1 MAYRFLDDIATA
13 DIAFRA
19 EGKTLEEVFVS
30 AAEATLNVMI
40 EDISAIEAKQK
51 CEIKLSAENEEMLL
65 FRFLQELIY
74 LKDADNILF
83 RVTQVKIDRA
93 DEKWLLIA
101 KAVGEHI
108 DPKKHSLNVDVKAVT
123 MHRFALKRSP
133 KGFEATVVLDI

>member
-13 DIAFRA
+13 DIAFYA
-19 EGKTLEEVFVS
+19 EGKTLEELFIS
-30 AAEATLNVMI
+30 ASEATLNVMI

-123 MHRFALKRSP
+123 MHRFEVKQSAE
-133 KGFEATVVLDI
+133 GFEATVVLDI